1 MVCSSRWN
9 FCLES
14 SLYLLKIC
22 FTDIRLS
29 YQVTDRESLVSELS
43 VIVGQEKVMLDEC
56 RELLATAAKLQVL
69 ILLPS

>member
-1 MVCSSRWN
+1 M
-9 FCLES
+9 
-14 SLYLLKIC
+14 LKIC